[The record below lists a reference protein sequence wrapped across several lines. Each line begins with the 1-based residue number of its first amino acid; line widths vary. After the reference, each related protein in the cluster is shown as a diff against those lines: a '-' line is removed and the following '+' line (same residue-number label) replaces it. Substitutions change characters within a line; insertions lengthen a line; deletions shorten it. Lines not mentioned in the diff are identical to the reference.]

1 MFDLFL
7 DFLFPRRSL
16 TGKDG
21 QWITAAERSRLASFP
36 VIERE
41 ETLRKRG
48 LKFLDTLRAA
58 SEYKDCLLLK
68 KAIQTFKY
76 GRVRSLAGDLA
87 ALIDTVA
94 PPLKDAVLCPVP
106 LHWTRLVIRGFNQSQ
121 LLADAVSAQRH
132 LPVQKLLKRV
142 RSTGHQA
149 LRPGRSERFI
159 AIEGAFRCT
168 AKDIP
173 ANVILIDDL
182 STTGATL
189 DACAKVLKKAGAKR
203 VEAWVVAHG

>member
-1 MFDLFL
+1 MFDLLL

-16 TGKDG
+16 TGKGG
-21 QWITAAERSRLASFP
+21 QWITPAERSRLKTYP

-41 ETLRKRG
+41 EILRKRG

-58 SEYKDCLLLK
+58 SAYRDCPLLK

-106 LHWTRLVIRGFNQSQ
+106 LHWTRLVMRGFNQSE
-121 LLADAVSAQRH
+121 LLADAVSARRR

-149 LRPGRSERFI
+149 LRPGRSERFM

-168 AKDIP
+168 TKNVP
-173 ANVILIDDL
+173 ACVILIDDL

-189 DACAKVLKKAGAKR
+189 DACAKVLKETGVQK